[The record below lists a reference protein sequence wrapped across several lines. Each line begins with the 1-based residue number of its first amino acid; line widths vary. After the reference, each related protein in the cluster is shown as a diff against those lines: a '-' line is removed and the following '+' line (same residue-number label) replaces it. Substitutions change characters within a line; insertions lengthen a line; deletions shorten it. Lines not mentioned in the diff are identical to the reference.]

1 MAEPEVLDVPPHEA
15 IRTFRAKGFH
25 IGYSWMDTD
34 AATHMTSFT
43 VAKAANLDILRDIRA
58 AVDRALAEGV
68 SYEDFRDELQPLLER
83 RGWWGRREMRDPRT
97 GETREVQLGSPRR
110 LRTIFHTN
118 LATAYARGKW
128 ERIERTAEDL
138 PYLRYV
144 AVNDERTRPD
154 HSAWHGV
161 ILPVTDEWWR
171 THYPPNGWRCRCVV
185 EQLSADDIERRGYE
199 ILPTR
204 PAHEGQTRAWH
215 NERTGEDVRVP
226 IGVDPGWD
234 HNVGRQDS
242 VRAARAVLVEKIADA
257 PVAVAQAAVNEGWDS
272 YAAAGRAVRETISNA
287 IPGAP
292 GDLKH
297 ALQFR
302 AKLVATLRAR
312 RSAGELEAEVAPAL
326 PGAAHAKAVA
336 TVREASRLFP
346 RRWIEEANEIPLRA
360 ASGGPRFAGIRY
372 PKHWTGRVSEGD
384 ASMTKTDEWALLV
397 VNSES
402 FGNAVHEYVHHLQ
415 SAMPGLDKL
424 FHRLHRARTDG
435 DPLLPIPR
443 QPGAVGRGDQYDDE
457 YFGREYPGWGPLE
470 VMTMSF
476 QRLFGDVWGKTLIH
490 NFLRND
496 PRLADLA
503 IGVLMRYDP

>member
-25 IGYSWMDTD
+25 IGHSWMDTD
-34 AATHMTSFT
+34 AATHMESFT

-242 VRAARAVLVEKIADA
+242 VRAARSVLVEKIADA

-287 IPGAP
+287 VPGAF
-292 GDLKH
+292 GWEDH
-297 ALQFR
+297 AVAFR
-302 AKLVATLRAR
+302 DRLVATLQRRRA
-312 RSAGELEAEVAPAL
+312 AGEIEAKMLPTA
-326 PGAAHAKAVA
+326 PGADARVNPNLIPAAHTNAAEALRKAA
-336 TVREASRLFP
+336 RLFP
-346 RRWIEEANEIPLRA
+346 RRWIEKANETPLRA
-360 ASGGPRFAGIRY
+360 AGNGKAFGGVYYPRDGGADAIAI
-372 PKHWTGRVSEGD
+372 VSHD
-384 ASMTKTDEWALLV
+384 FS
-397 VNSES
+397 
-402 FGNAVHEYVHHLQ
+402 NAIHEFTHHLQ
-415 SAMPGLDKL
+415 HTMPALDDL
-424 FHRLHRARTDG
+424 FGQLHRARTAG
-435 DPLLPIPR
+435 DPVRPLK
-443 QPGAVGRGDQYDDE
+443 GYEGDTGREDQYIDA
-457 YFGREYPGWGPLE
+457 YFGKEYDGKPLE
-470 VMTMSF
+470 VITRTMQLMLSP
-476 QRLFGDVWGKTLIH
+476 WGEGEWLPVL
-490 NFLRND
+490 LRKD
-496 PRLADLA
+496 PGLVDLA
-503 IGVLMRYDP
+503 IGALMRYDP

>member
-25 IGYSWMDTD
+25 IGHSWMDTD
-34 AATHMTSFT
+34 AATHMESFT

-199 ILPTR
+199 RLPTR
-204 PAHEGQTRAWH
+204 PAHEGQTRAWR

-242 VRAARAVLVEKIADA
+242 VRAARSVLVEKIADA

-287 IPGAP
+287 VPGAP
-292 GDLKH
+292 GETAH
-297 ALQFR
+297 ALAFR
-302 AKLVATLRAR
+302 SRLVATLQRRRA
-312 RSAGELEAEVAPAL
+312 AGEIEAEVQPATAA
-326 PGAAHAKAVA
+326 GADADAVELIRNA
-336 TVREASRLFP
+336 ALRFP
-346 RRWIEEANEIPLRA
+346 RRWIEKSSGTRLLGARFDPQGGSYGGDYWPASPPLARI
-360 ASGGPRFAGIRY
+360 S
-372 PKHWTGRVSEGD
+372 D
-384 ASMTKTDEWALLV
+384 D
-397 VNSES
+397 
-402 FGNAVHEYVHHLQ
+402 FGVAVHEYVHHLQ
-415 SAMPGLDKL
+415 HAMPGLNDL
-424 FHRLHRARTDG
+424 FRDLHKARTRG
-435 DPLLPIPR
+435 DPILQLR
-443 QPGAVGRGDQYDDE
+443 DYEPGVVGREDQYIDP
-457 YFGREYPGWGPLE
+457 YFGREYGDYGPLE
-470 VMTMSF
+470 VITRSYQIMF
-476 QRLFGDVWGKTLIH
+476 APIRGEEKLGK
-490 NFLRND
+490 FLLKD
-496 PRLADLA
+496 PRLVDLA
-503 IGVLMRYDP
+503 IGALMRYDP